1 MSNAQPPPNKTWSSS
16 PLVERMILD
25 FTGCSTLQDVTSL
38 DLSKRKISTLD
49 PAVFSKMVGLDSL
62 NLSNN
67 RISGFPINL
76 GLRKLRVL
84 NLHHNHLKSVATLE
98 QFPDL
103 EELNIE
109 NNLLSIADHYIAVYM
124 LPKLKIL
131 NGKDV
136 DIRETVQNMEDT
148 LMAKVNEVWNEN
160 FLAELKEGMTKA
172 EIRTL
177 EESFIEMLNTQIQ
190 FGPDALVDFTNYMLT
205 TLAEKHVTQQTS
217 HLRKPLLEQPS
228 IPVPNNKVQIL
239 IQDESGHTIQQTL
252 DLGNGTTVAS
262 MVLENEEGAIQME
275 KRQAEEPPESAVL
288 PEAKKAKGDPES
300 ASTSVAAPQ
309 TVSDPEQTETK
320 TPEAQSKGTRGKKA
334 AASSPAPKKAVKG
347 KKKTEKSNRVQETE
361 EKKDAPQVDGMQEVG
376 VAYEPVH
383 LLRCH
388 SKEDDP
394 NDTATNVWKCAFEP
408 NPEQP
413 GNSTWSVAT
422 CGSNIVCVVDCK
434 TGIVLKKYQHNKE
447 KEEFYCI
454 AWTTLEMDVDGKKKA
469 TNILAAA
476 GTKGTIKLLH
486 PQQLLCYAEIK
497 MERKSKPINCI
508 SFHPS
513 HPTWLICGS
522 EDIVIWDIG
531 IPQGSDFKCKHKKL
545 LNLSAPGRVL
555 GLIAVPSA
563 DFLLAGC
570 DNGCYGWNIDTNAF
584 SKREKNH
591 SLEILLP
598 SKARLASAINE
609 DGEDDEEKEGDM
621 IDGLALLKDQLVA
634 SKVACDGSIHIWSL
648 KEARSMKKGPVK
660 EVTIKPVY
668 SLEWC
673 DSDSVYLDIGTWPG
687 CGVLVSGDDQG
698 EVWVYD
704 VFKQAE
710 LAEAAGEKGP
720 FKPNQLLPWPESKDE
735 DKEEKEEEK
744 SEEKDKEEQEDRII
758 VNDVSISSDCKY
770 IVSVTNK
777 NLVCVWQ
784 KA

>member
-1 MSNAQPPPNKTWSSS
+1 MAQPPPTKTWSSS

-25 FTGCSTLQDVTSL
+25 FTGCSTLQDVLNL

-49 PAVFSKMVGLDSL
+49 PAVFSKMVGLEVL

-148 LMAKVNEVWNEN
+148 LMAKVTEVWNEN
-160 FLAELKEGMTKA
+160 FLAELKDCMSKA

-205 TLAEKHVTQQTS
+205 TLAEKHVASQTS

-228 IPVPNNKVQIL
+228 IPINNKVQIL
-239 IQDESGHTIQQTL
+239 IQDERGHTIQQTL
-252 DLGNGTTVAS
+252 DFGNGTSVAS
-262 MVLENEEGAIQME
+262 MVLQNAEEQGTVE
-275 KRQAEEPPESAVL
+275 KRQAEELPVEAA
-288 PEAKKAKGDPES
+288 PEAKKAKPEPEIV
-300 ASTSVAAPQ
+300 ASTSVSETTQPPSSNTPSQ
-309 TVSDPEQTETK
+309 PPPPEKIDKRTVK
-320 TPEAQSKGTRGKKA
+320 AKKA
-334 AASSPAPKKAVKG
+334 ASPTKKEKATKG
-347 KKKTEKSNRVQETE
+347 KKKVVEKEKVVEE

-394 NDTATNVWKCAFEP
+394 NDTMTNVWKCAFEP

-422 CGSNIVCVVDCK
+422 CGSNIVCVIDCK

-497 MERKSKPINCI
+497 MERKSKPVNCI
-508 SFHPS
+508 TFHPS

-531 IPQGSDFKCKHKKL
+531 TPQGSEFKCRHRKL

-584 SKREKNH
+584 SKREKH
-591 SLEILLP
+591 YSLEFLLP
-598 SKARLASAINE
+598 SKARLASAINDE
-609 DGEDDEEKEGDM
+609 GEDDEEKEGDM
-621 IDGLALLKDQLVA
+621 IDGLALLKDQLIA

-648 KEARSMKKGPVK
+648 KDARGLKKGTQK
-660 EVTIKPVY
+660 DVTIKPVY

-710 LAEAAGEKGP
+710 LAESAKIKAP
-720 FKPNQLLPWPESKDE
+720 FKPNQLLPWPESREDE
-735 DKEEKEEEK
+735 EGEKEDGK
-744 SEEKDKEEQEDRII
+744 EKDDQEDRII